1 MGGTLVSSGIGRAAR
16 AAPAHIDAPVVD
28 RVVIR

>member
-16 AAPAHIDAPVVD
+16 AAPAHIDAVVD